1 MSDALNRSVAPF
13 CHSQNHSGSVPVPTI
28 GVSAVGTQESS
39 FAQSQ
44 PLVSRK
50 AGAARHCRVG
60 GLDHHHRPGTCPVEP
75 IRVGGRL
82 MWRTADVARVLGLV
96 ETPAPPDM
104 AVMVERLDD
113 MVAAQQE
120 TNRQM
125 TGPGAARPGLA
136 RRAGRGLGV
145 TR

>member
-1 MSDALNRSVAPF
+1 MTMLPDS
-13 CHSQNHSGSVPVPTI
+13 PTMT
-28 GVSAVGTQESS
+28 A
-39 FAQSQ
+39 AQ
-44 PLVSRK
+44 L
-50 AGAARHCRVG
+50 ARVL
-60 GLDHHHRPGTCPVEP
+60 GLSENSLYHAKEGTCPVEP

-120 TNRQM
+120 TNRLM
-125 TGPGAARPGLA
+125 TALLVALRRRPM
-136 RRAGRGLGV
+136 GV
-145 TR
+145 AS

>member
-1 MSDALNRSVAPF
+1 MTMLPDS
-13 CHSQNHSGSVPVPTI
+13 PTTAAQLARVL
-28 GVSAVGTQESS
+28 GLSENSLYRHAKEGTY
-39 FAQSQ
+39 
-44 PLVSRK
+44 
-50 AGAARHCRVG
+50 
-60 GLDHHHRPGTCPVEP
+60 PVEP

-120 TNRQM
+120 TNRLM
-125 TGPGAARPGLA
+125 TALLVALRRRPM
-136 RRAGRGLGV
+136 GV
-145 TR
+145 AS

>member
-1 MSDALNRSVAPF
+1 MTMLPDS
-13 CHSQNHSGSVPVPTI
+13 PTMTAAQARVL
-28 GVSAVGTQESS
+28 GLSENSLYRHAKEGTY
-39 FAQSQ
+39 
-44 PLVSRK
+44 
-50 AGAARHCRVG
+50 
-60 GLDHHHRPGTCPVEP
+60 PVEP

-120 TNRQM
+120 TNRLM
-125 TGPGAARPGLA
+125 TALLVALRRRPM
-136 RRAGRGLGV
+136 GV
-145 TR
+145 ES

>member
-1 MSDALNRSVAPF
+1 MTMLPDS
-13 CHSQNHSGSVPVPTI
+13 PTMTAAQLARVL
-28 GVSAVGTQESS
+28 GLSENSLYRHAKEGTY
-39 FAQSQ
+39 
-44 PLVSRK
+44 
-50 AGAARHCRVG
+50 
-60 GLDHHHRPGTCPVEP
+60 PVEP

-120 TNRQM
+120 TNRLM
-125 TGPGAARPGLA
+125 TALLVALRRRPM
-136 RRAGRGLGV
+136 GV
-145 TR
+145 AS